1 MAIRVA
7 LHHKTSYRYDRL
19 VSLSPHEVRL
29 RPAPHARTP
38 ILSYSL
44 TVTPEQ
50 HFINWQQDPYGNYIG
65 RVVFPEQT
73 EVLEFT
79 VDLVADMTVINPF
92 DFFVEKY
99 AEHFPFAYPPQLEAE
114 LGAYTKVDAGGS
126 MVKRWVEAARAELL
140 AEPVLTNDFL
150 VALNQRLQKDV
161 AYLLRM
167 EPGVQSPEQTL
178 ELGSGSCRDSAWLLV
193 QILRSMG
200 LAARFVSGYLIQ
212 LQPDRQSLDG
222 PSGAA
227 ADFTDLH
234 AWTEVFIPGAGWIGL
249 DPTSGMLASE
259 GHIPLACSAMPS
271 SAAPV
276 SGFSDKADTTFAH
289 EMTITRIHEDPRVTK
304 PYSEADWEAI
314 DQLGQQVDAD
324 LKRQD
329 VRLTQGG
336 EPTFV
341 SVDDMDGK
349 EWNTEAHGTVKR
361 KLAGD
366 LMHRLKNHFAPGGML
381 HYGQG
386 KWYPGEPLPRWAL
399 NIFWRVDGQPMW
411 VDPALFSDEHT
422 PEGYAQEEAGRFAAA
437 LVKALALPADSEI
450 AAYEDVLLQAQRE
463 QALPGN
469 LDPLQADLKAP
480 DERRRLARLLERGL
494 GTPAGYVLPLK
505 PKDFDPATSLGTVW
519 RSSRWPLKR
528 ENLYLIDGDSPL
540 GLRLPLSTLPWV
552 APEEAVQDFDVDP
565 FAPRGLLSA
574 PRKRTTLGLATAS
587 DKGADRGADK
597 GADKAPDKAGL
608 KAMARP
614 ASAGASASASLASTQ
629 AGIASDA
636 REVIHTALCVEVREG
651 RLYVF
656 MPPLKRI
663 EDYLA
668 LVNAIEHCSAK
679 LQLKLRLE
687 GYPPPR
693 DPRIKLLSVTPDPGV
708 IEVNIHPAAS
718 WNELVYNMTTL
729 YEEARL
735 TRLGTE
741 KFMVDGRH
749 TGTGGGNHA
758 TLGGATAED
767 SPMLRRPD
775 LLKSLITY
783 WQNHPALS
791 YLFSGTFIG
800 PTSQAPRVDEAR
812 DDNLYELA
820 IAFQQMDQ
828 VLPAMHPGDKPWMV
842 DRLLR
847 NLLVD
852 LTGNTHR
859 SEFSIDKL
867 YSPDGP
873 TGRLGLV
880 EFRAFEMPPHERM
893 SLLQMLLLRALVARF
908 WREPYQAKLVHW
920 GTALHDRWM
929 LPHFVAQDIADVVKD
944 LNAAGYAFQAH
955 WFDPFVE
962 FRFPRFGTVVYE
974 GVEMTLRQAIE
985 PWHVLGEEMAAGG
998 TARYVDSSV
1007 ERMQLLVR
1015 GLTDG
1020 RHTVAC
1026 NGRALPLHPTG
1037 VPGEYVAGVRFRAW
1051 SPWSALHPTIPVQA
1065 PLTFDLVDSWSGRAI
1080 GGCTYHVSHPGGR
1093 SEERAPVN
1101 ANAAEAR
1108 RFARFWSHGHTPGP
1122 MWLAPEQRNPSFPLT
1137 LDLRWQPG

>member
-7 LHHKTSYRYDRL
+7 LHHKTSYHYDRL
-19 VSLSPHEVRL
+19 VNLSPHEVRL

-44 TVTPEQ
+44 SVQPDQ

-65 RVVFPEQT
+65 RFVFPEKSDQ
-73 EVLEFT
+73 LEFV
-79 VDLVADMTVINPF
+79 VDLIADMTVINPF

-99 AEHFPFAYPPQLEAE
+99 AQNFPFSYPVQLSAE
-114 LGAYTKVDAGGS
+114 LSGYLKTEPPGP
-126 MVKRWVEAARAELL
+126 MLTQWVAAARRDILNKER
-140 AEPVLTNDFL
+140 VTNDFL
-150 VALNQRLQKDV
+150 VAINQRLQGDI

-167 EPGVQSPEQTL
+167 EPGVQTPEDTL
-178 ELGSGSCRDSAWLLV
+178 AKRSGSCRDSGWLLV
-193 QILRSMG
+193 QILREMG

-212 LQPDRQSLDG
+212 LRPDQESLDG
-222 PSGAA
+222 PNGAA
-227 ADFTDLH
+227 VDFTDLH
-234 AWTEVFIPGAGWIGL
+234 AWTEVYIPGAGWIGL

-259 GHIPLACSAMPS
+259 GHIPLACTAMPS

-276 SGFSDKADTTFAH
+276 TGFTDKAEVTFFH
-289 EMTITRIHEDPRVTK
+289 EMTVTRIHEDPRVTK
-304 PYSEADWEAI
+304 PYTEADWQKI

-324 LKRQD
+324 LKLQD

-341 SVDDMDGK
+341 SIDDMDGAQ
-349 EWNTEAHGTVKR
+349 WNTEAHGDKKR
-361 KLAGD
+361 ELAGQ

-399 NIFWRVDGQPMW
+399 NIYWRIDGQPMW
-411 VDPALFSDEHT
+411 RDATLFSDEAR
-422 PEGYAQEEAGRFAAA
+422 PEGYGGEEATRFSIELA
-437 LVKALALPADSEI
+437 KALGLSANSQIP
-450 AAYEDVLLQAQRE
+450 AYEDVMLQAQIE
-463 QALPGN
+463 QRLPAN
-469 LDPLQADLKAP
+469 LDPLKSDLRAP
-480 DERRRLARLLERGL
+480 EQRRRLARLLEHDL
-494 GTPAGYVLPLK
+494 GKVVGYVLPLK
-505 PKDFDPATSLGTVW
+505 PRDFDPNVALGTVW
-519 RSSRWPLKR
+519 RTSIWPLKR
-528 ENLYLIDGDSPL
+528 ENLYLIEGDSPM
-540 GLRLPLSTLPWV
+540 GLRLPLNALPW
-552 APEEAVQDFDVDP
+552 AMPEDMPVDFDVDP
-565 FAPRGLLSA
+565 FAPRDALA
-574 PRKRTTLGLATAS
+574 IDKKR
-587 DKGADRGADK
+587 
-597 GADKAPDKAGL
+597 
-608 KAMARP
+608 
-614 ASAGASASASLASTQ
+614 ASASRK
-629 AGIASDA
+629 IAPQNGAQDA
-636 REVIHTALCVEVREG
+636 NPEPREVIHTALCVEVRKG

-656 MPPLKRI
+656 MPPVKRI

-668 LVNAIEHCSAK
+668 LVTAVENTAAR
-679 LQLKLRLE
+679 LKLKLWIE

-718 WNELVYNMTTL
+718 WNELVYNMSTL
-729 YEEARL
+729 YQEARL

-820 IAFQQMDQ
+820 IAFQQMDKI
-828 VLPAMHPGDKPWMV
+828 LPTLQPGDKPWMV

-908 WREPYQAKLVHW
+908 WRQPYQAKLVHW

-929 LPHFVAQDIADVVKD
+929 LPHFVAHDIRDVVRD
-944 LNAAGYAFQAH
+944 LRASGYAFEEH
-955 WFDPFVE
+955 WFDPFIE

-974 GVEMTLRQAIE
+974 GVEMELRQAIE
-985 PWHVLGEEMAAGG
+985 PWNVLGEEMTGGG

-1015 GLTDG
+1015 GLTGG
-1020 RHTVAC
+1020 RHVIAC
-1026 NGRALPLHPTG
+1026 NGRMLPLHPTG
-1037 VPGEYVAGVRFRAW
+1037 IPGEYVAGVRFRAW
-1051 SPWSALHPTIPVQA
+1051 SPWSALHPTIKVQA
-1065 PLTFDLVDSWSGRAI
+1065 PLTFDLVDTWSGRAI

-1093 SEERAPVN
+1093 SEEHSPVN

-1108 RFARFWSHGHTPGP
+1108 RFARFWAHGHTPGP
-1122 MWLAPEQRNPSFPLT
+1122 MSVYKEELNPGFPMT
-1137 LDLRWQPG
+1137 LDLRWQAN

>member
-1 MAIRVA
+1 MAIRIA
-7 LHHKTSYRYDRL
+7 LHHKTSYHYDRQ
-19 VSLSPHEVRL
+19 VGLSPHEVRL

-44 TVTPEQ
+44 SVTPQ
-50 HFINWQQDPYGNYIG
+50 KHFINWQQDPYGNYIG
-65 RVVFPEQT
+65 RFVFPEKSAT
-73 EVLEFT
+73 LEFT

-99 AEHFPFAYPPQLEAE
+99 AEQFPFSYPAQLSDELAAYLKADEPGPL
-114 LGAYTKVDAGGS
+114 LGKWMA
-126 MVKRWVEAARAELL
+126 AARSELL
-140 AEPVLTNDFL
+140 GKAQPINNFL
-150 VALNQRLQKDV
+150 VAINQRLQADI

-167 EPGVQSPEQTL
+167 EPGVQAPEETL
-178 ELGSGSCRDSAWLLV
+178 EKRSGSCRDSAWLLV
-193 QILRSMG
+193 QILREFG

-212 LQPDRQSLDG
+212 LRADQEALDG
-222 PSGAA
+222 PSGAEV
-227 ADFTDLH
+227 DFTDLH
-234 AWTEVFIPGAGWIGL
+234 AWTEVYIPGAGWIGL

-259 GHIPLACSAMPS
+259 GHIPLACTALPS
-271 SAAPV
+271 SAAPI
-276 SGFSDKADTTFAH
+276 SGFTDKAEVTFEH

-304 PYSEADWEAI
+304 PYSEADWQKI

-341 SVDDMDGK
+341 SIDDMDGAQ
-349 EWNTEAHGTVKR
+349 WNTEAHGEQKR
-361 KLAGD
+361 ELAGE
-366 LMHRLKNHFAPGGML
+366 LMQRLKNHFAPGGML

-399 NIFWRVDGQPMW
+399 NIFWRVDGLPMW
-411 VDPALFSDEHT
+411 LDATLFSADDHS
-422 PEGYAQEEAGRFAAA
+422 EGYGADEAKRFTAE
-437 LVKALALPADSEI
+437 LVKILGLPANCPI
-450 AAYEDVLLQAQRE
+450 PAYEDVVQQAQLE
-463 QALPGN
+463 QGLPNN
-469 LDPLQADLKAP
+469 LDPLQLDLKAP
-480 DERRRLARLLERGL
+480 EARQRLARLLEQGL
-494 GTPAGYVLPLK
+494 GEVVGYVLPLATK
-505 PKDFDPATSLGTVW
+505 TLDPTIALGVAW
-519 RSSRWPLKR
+519 RTCPWPLKR
-528 ENLYLIDGDSPL
+528 EHLYLIEGDSPM
-540 GLRLPLSTLPWV
+540 GLRLPLNALPWV
-552 APEEAVQDFDVDP
+552 MPEDMPQSFDVDP
-565 FAPRGLLSA
+565 FAPREA
-574 PRKRTTLGLATAS
+574 LATVAPAVAAAPGKSEKRPTLSRKNAAS
-587 DKGADRGADK
+587 
-597 GADKAPDKAGL
+597 
-608 KAMARP
+608 
-614 ASAGASASASLASTQ
+614 
-629 AGIASDA
+629 IAAESKIEPRD
-636 REVIHTALCVEVREG
+636 VIHTALCVQVREG
-651 RLYVF
+651 RLHVF

-668 LVNAIEHCSAK
+668 LVTAIEHTATK
-679 LQLKLRLE
+679 LKLKLRIE
-687 GYPPPR
+687 GYQPPR

-718 WNELVYNMTTL
+718 WNELVYNMSTL
-729 YEEARL
+729 YQEARL

-741 KFMVDGRH
+741 KFMHDGRH

-828 VLPAMHPGDKPWMV
+828 ILPTLQPGDKPWMV

-859 SEFSIDKL
+859 AEFSIDKL

-908 WREPYQAKLVHW
+908 WREPYQAKLVNW

-929 LPHFVAQDIADVVKD
+929 LPHFVAQDIRDVVKD
-944 LNAAGYAFQAH
+944 LRAAGYAFEEH
-955 WFDPFVE
+955 WFEPFIE

-974 GVEMTLRQAIE
+974 GVEMELRQAIE
-985 PWHVLGEEMAAGG
+985 PWNVLGEEMSGGG

-1020 RHTVAC
+1020 RHEIAC
-1026 NGRALPLHPTG
+1026 NGRRLPLHPTG

-1051 SPWSALHPTIPVQA
+1051 SPWSALHPSIKVQA
-1065 PLTFDLVDSWSGRAI
+1065 PLTFDLVDNWSGRAI
-1080 GGCTYHVSHPGGR
+1080 GGCTYHVVHPGGR
-1093 SEERAPVN
+1093 SEESSPVN

-1108 RFARFWSHGHTPGP
+1108 RFSRFWAHGHTPGP
-1122 MWLAPEQRNPSFPLT
+1122 MRVYKEELNPSFPMT
-1137 LDLRWQPG
+1137 LDLRWQPC

>member
-7 LHHKTSYRYDRL
+7 LHHKTSYRYDRP

-44 TVTPEQ
+44 SVLPEE

-65 RVVFPEQT
+65 RFVFPEKSGT
-73 EVLEFT
+73 LEFT

-99 AEHFPFAYPPQLEAE
+99 AEHFPFSYPAQLGAE
-114 LGAYTKVDAGGS
+114 LAAYLK
-126 MVKRWVEAARAELL
+126 
-140 AEPVLTNDFL
+140 AEPVGPLVTAWVAAAKDSVLKKAILTNDFL
-150 VALNQRLQKDV
+150 VAINQRLQGDI

-167 EPGVQSPEQTL
+167 EPGVQTPEETL
-178 ELGSGSCRDSAWLLV
+178 EKASGSCRDSAWLLV
-193 QILRSMG
+193 QIMREMG

-212 LQPDRQSLDG
+212 LRADQEALDG
-222 PSGAA
+222 PSGTDV
-227 ADFTDLH
+227 DFTDLH
-234 AWTEVFIPGAGWIGL
+234 AWTEVYVPGAGWIGL

-259 GHIPLACSAMPS
+259 GHIPLACTALPS

-276 SGFSDKADTTFAH
+276 TGFTDKAEVTFVH

-304 PYSEADWEAI
+304 PYTDEDWEKI
-314 DQLGQQVDAD
+314 DRLGQQVDAD
-324 LKRQD
+324 LKAQD

-341 SVDDMDGK
+341 SIDDMDDPQ
-349 EWNTEAHGTVKR
+349 WNTLAHGDQKR
-361 KLAGD
+361 ALAGQ
-366 LMHRLKNHFAPGGML
+366 LMLRLKNHFAPGGML

-411 VDPALFSDEHT
+411 FDPTLFSDENKS
-422 PEGYAQEEAGRFAAA
+422 EGYTSKEAEKFAAQLVIA
-437 LVKALALPADSEI
+437 LGLPAGSLI
-450 AAYEDVLLQAQRE
+450 PAYEDVMLQTHLE
-463 QALPGN
+463 QCLPVN
-469 LDPLQADLKAP
+469 LDPLSIDLNTS
-480 DERRRLARLLERGL
+480 EQRRRLARLLEQGL
-494 GTPAGYVLPLK
+494 GQVVGFVLPLK
-505 PKDFDPATSLGTVW
+505 PREQDPSFALGTMW
-519 RSSRWPLKR
+519 RTSAWPLKR
-528 ENLYLIDGDSPL
+528 EHLYLIEGDSAM
-540 GLRLPLSTLPWV
+540 GLRLPLNALPWV
-552 APEEAVQDFDVDP
+552 LPEEETSDFDIDP
-565 FAPRGLLSA
+565 FAERTALAKTKRDKRPVLTEAEIKTNSTNAAAKLIQVERQSA
-574 PRKRTTLGLATAS
+574 PC
-587 DKGADRGADK
+587 
-597 GADKAPDKAGL
+597 
-608 KAMARP
+608 
-614 ASAGASASASLASTQ
+614 
-629 AGIASDA
+629 
-636 REVIHTALCVEVREG
+636 EVIHTALCVQVRDG
-651 RLYVF
+651 RLHVF

-668 LVNAIEHCSAK
+668 LVTTVENTASRLQMK
-679 LQLKLRLE
+679 LWME

-729 YEEARL
+729 YQEARV

-767 SPMLRRPD
+767 SPLLRRPD

-828 VLPAMHPGDKPWMV
+828 VLPSMMPGDKPWMV

-908 WREPYQAKLVHW
+908 WREPYRAKLVHW

-929 LPHFVAQDIADVVKD
+929 LPHFVAQDIGDVVKD
-944 LNAAGYAFQAH
+944 LRASGYGFEEQ
-955 WFDPFVE
+955 WFDPFIE

-974 GVEMTLRQAIE
+974 GVEMELRQAIE
-985 PWHVLGEEMAAGG
+985 PWNVLGEEMSAGG

-1020 RHTVAC
+1020 RHIIAC
-1026 NGRALPLHPTG
+1026 NGRMLPLHPTG
-1037 VPGEYVAGVRFRAW
+1037 IPGEFVAGVRFRAW
-1051 SPWSALHPTIPVQA
+1051 SPWSALHPSIKVQA
-1065 PLTFDLVDSWSGRAI
+1065 PLTFDLVDTWSGRAI
-1080 GGCTYHVSHPGGR
+1080 GGCTYHVTHPGGR
-1093 SEERAPVN
+1093 SENSAPVN

-1108 RFARFWSHGHTPGP
+1108 RFARFWAHGHTPGP
-1122 MWLAPEQRNPSFPLT
+1122 MHVYKEERNPSFPLT
-1137 LDLRWQPG
+1137 LDLRWVV

>member
-19 VSLSPHEVRL
+19 VALSPHEVRL

-44 TVTPEQ
+44 NVLPHD

-65 RVVFPEQT
+65 RFVFPEKT
-73 EVLEFT
+73 DVLEFT

-92 DFFVEKY
+92 DFFIEKY
-99 AEHFPFAYPPQLEAE
+99 ADQFPFAYPEQLKTE
-114 LGAYTKVDAGGS
+114 LSAYTKAGEAGPLLAE
-126 MVKRWVEAARAELL
+126 WVAAARRDLL
-140 AEPVLTNDFL
+140 AEPMSTIDFL
-150 VALNQRLQKDV
+150 VAINQRLQRDI

-167 EPGVQSPEQTL
+167 EPGVQTPEDTL
-178 ELGSGSCRDSAWLLV
+178 TKRSGSCRDSGWLLV
-193 QILRSMG
+193 QILREMG

-212 LQPDRQSLDG
+212 LRADQEALDG
-222 PSGAA
+222 PSGTLV
-227 ADFTDLH
+227 DFTDLH
-234 AWTEVFIPGAGWIGL
+234 AWTEVYIPGAGWIGL
-249 DPTSGMLASE
+249 DPTSGMMAGE
-259 GHIPLACSAMPS
+259 GHIPLACTAMPS

-276 SGFSDKADTTFAH
+276 TGFTDKAEVDFVH

-304 PYSEADWEAI
+304 PYSEDDWQKIES
-314 DQLGQQVDAD
+314 LGQQVDAD
-324 LKRQD
+324 LVAQD

-341 SVDDMDGK
+341 SIDDMDGP
-349 EWNTEAHGTVKR
+349 EWNTLAHGDKKR
-361 KLAGD
+361 ELAGN

-411 VDPALFSDEHT
+411 QDPSLFSDEHLDD
-422 PEGYAQEEAGRFAAA
+422 GYGPQDAERFTSE
-437 LVKALALPADSEI
+437 LVKSLGLPAGSAI
-450 AAYEDVLLQAQRE
+450 AAYEDVLQQSLRE
-463 QALPGN
+463 QALPRN
-469 LDPLQADLKAP
+469 IDPLQADLKASE
-480 DERRRLARLLERGL
+480 ERRRLARLLERGL
-494 GTPAGYVLPLK
+494 GQVAGYVLPLQAREY
-505 PKDFDPATSLGTVW
+505 DPSVMLGTSW
-519 RSSRWPLKR
+519 RTSPWPIRR
-528 ENLYLIDGDSPL
+528 ENLYLLEGDSPI
-540 GLRLPLSTLPWV
+540 GLRLPLATLPWV
-552 APEEAVQDFDVDP
+552 LPEERDPEFDVDP
-565 FAPRGLLSA
+565 FAPKGELPAQNRDKREKRPTLSVAAGKSREKAVKTTA
-574 PRKRTTLGLATAS
+574 PLEPA
-587 DKGADRGADK
+587 
-597 GADKAPDKAGL
+597 
-608 KAMARP
+608 AR
-614 ASAGASASASLASTQ
+614 
-629 AGIASDA
+629 D
-636 REVIHTALCVEVREG
+636 VIHTALCVEVRAG
-651 RLYVF
+651 RLYIF
-656 MPPLKRI
+656 MPPQKRI

-668 LVNAIEHCSAK
+668 LVTAVENTAAR
-679 LQLKLRLE
+679 LQMKLRIE
-687 GYPPPR
+687 GYAPPR

-708 IEVNIHPAAS
+708 IEVNIHPANS
-718 WNELVYNMTTL
+718 WNELVHNVTTL
-729 YEEARL
+729 YQEARL

-741 KFMVDGRH
+741 KFMHDGRH

-783 WQNHPALS
+783 WQIHPALS

-820 IAFQQMDQ
+820 IAFQQMDK
-828 VLPAMHPGDKPWMV
+828 VLPTMHPGDKPWMV

-908 WREPYQAKLVHW
+908 WRQPCQAKLVHW

-929 LPHFVAQDIADVVKD
+929 LPHFVAQDMRDVARD
-944 LNAAGYAFQAH
+944 LRASGYAFEDH

-962 FRFPRFGTVVYE
+962 FRFPRFGTVVYD
-974 GVEMTLRQAIE
+974 GVEMELRQAIE
-985 PWHVLGEEMAAGG
+985 PWNVLGEEVSAGG

-1007 ERMQLLVR
+1007 ERMQLRVK
-1015 GLTDG
+1015 GLTEG
-1020 RHTVAC
+1020 RYIVAC
-1026 NGRALPLHPTG
+1026 NGRMLPLHPTG
-1037 VPGEYVAGVRFRAW
+1037 IPGEFVAGVRFRAW
-1051 SPWSALHPTIPVQA
+1051 SPWSALHPSIGVQA
-1065 PLTFDLVDSWSGRAI
+1065 PLVFDLVDTWNGRSI
-1080 GGCTYHVSHPGGR
+1080 GGCTYHVAHPGGR
-1093 SEERAPVN
+1093 NETGSPVN

-1108 RFARFWSHGHTPGP
+1108 RFARFWPHGHTPGP
-1122 MWLAPEQRNPSFPLT
+1122 MTVRKEELNPGFPMT
-1137 LDLRWQPG
+1137 LDLRWQPD